1 MATYRVTFDV
11 RNATNSGGTVLN
23 TTVEA
28 DSDFMA
34 AKVAEAK
41 LRSQHRSYDNYRFSA
56 KKIEK
61 K

>member
-11 RNATNSGGTVLN
+11 RNPTNSGGTVLT

-34 AKVAEAK
+34 AKVAEGK
-41 LRSQHRSYDNYRFSA
+41 LRSQYRSYDKYRFSA
-56 KKIEK
+56 KKIERR
-61 K
+61 

>member
-11 RNATNSGGTVLN
+11 RNPRNSGGTVLN

-34 AKVAEAK
+34 SKIAEGK
-41 LRSQHRSYDNYRFSA
+41 LRSQHRSYSNYSFVA
-56 KKIEK
+56 KKIERK
-61 K
+61 